1 MMRRAVRTPADAILR
16 TVRDDRHFGAIDEDP
31 LPERPSTEPR
41 YTRLS
46 REKRLRLAVL
56 REAFG
61 TFRRC
66 SGIEGPRARRLL
78 AEVEAW
84 LASDAS
90 DWPFAFVSVCETL
103 GLDPDYIRRGIRQWA
118 ARRKAVAEQIPSRRQ
133 SESTGCRQIEAP
145 RAVA

>member
-1 MMRRAVRTPADAILR
+1 MRVASVSPRGDGPW
-16 TVRDDRHFGAIDEDP
+16 
-31 LPERPSTEPR
+31 PERVDHGGGPAP
-41 YTRLS
+41 L
-46 REKRLRLAVL
+46 
-56 REAFG
+56 G

-118 ARRKAVAEQIPSRRQ
+118 ARRKAVALGRARIAACRRAALA
-133 SESTGCRQIEAP
+133 GAAGGDR
-145 RAVA
+145 RAVSSVAAGALAAP

>member
-1 MMRRAVRTPADAILR
+1 MMQRAVRTPADAILR

-46 REKRLRLAVL
+46 PEKRLRLAVL

-78 AEVEAW
+78 AELEAW
-84 LASDAS
+84 LASDAP
-90 DWPFAFVSVCETL
+90 DWPFGFVSVCATS
-103 GLDPDYIRRGIRQWA
+103 GLDPDSTLRGCRQWA
-118 ARRKAVAEQIPSRRQ
+118 QR
-133 SESTGCRQIEAP
+133 SEPC
-145 RAVA
+145 

>member
-1 MMRRAVRTPADAILR
+1 MRVASVSPRGDGPW
-16 TVRDDRHFGAIDEDP
+16 
-31 LPERPSTEPR
+31 PERVDHGGGPAP
-41 YTRLS
+41 L
-46 REKRLRLAVL
+46 
-56 REAFG
+56 G

-133 SESTGCRQIEAP
+133 SESTGCRQIAAP